1 MLITKELQELFEDI
15 RTYLGAPIRSVP
27 LDDNVMCR
35 LLKQAVGDYAE
46 VTQQFIIESNWLN
59 MIGQDKTKFVSS
71 PDELAYALTTRS
83 MDWTLSYA
91 QWCSKEVGLQAR
103 GTNPKYEL
111 KKDYIQIEP
120 GKQVYVIPAG
130 REVNRVMWITPST
143 TKAAMFMQNGGVGPG
158 LDVGLGFGTQLGGA
172 MAWNGFYGIVGS
184 AYDTA
189 LLSADLA
196 YKNKFFRNDLAY
208 KITLGP
214 NGTHL
219 LHLLSVPGR
228 RNPVTFGNMAI
239 DDKTWSGYRDCYVWY
254 DYYQTDGSQEQID
267 ECRLEHRDTLIIS
280 PSDIP
285 LEAMKF
291 ELMNY
296 QTQQTVRQLLTA
308 LCMITLGN
316 IFGRYSGAIKIPD
329 SEATLN
335 WQVYHDDGKAE
346 RERVLGELKDRYSRM
361 LPWNMAENMQK
372 MTQAQLEIQKTKPF
386 VNFYIR

>member
-1 MLITKELQELFEDI
+1 MIITEELKELFEDI
-15 RTYLGAPIRSVP
+15 RTLLGAPIRSVP
-27 LDDNVMCR
+27 ISDDVMCR

-46 VTQQFIIESNWLN
+46 ITQQFIIESNWLN
-59 MIGQDKTKFVSS
+59 MLGQDKTKFVNSAE
-71 PDELAYALTTRS
+71 DLAYALTTRA

-91 QWCSKEVGLQAR
+91 QWCSKEVGLQSR

-111 KKDYIQIEP
+111 KKDFIQIEP

-143 TKAAMFMQNGGVGPG
+143 TKAAMFTQNGGLGMAFNG
-158 LDVGLGFGTQLGGA
+158 GLGFGTQFGSAAGF
-172 MAWNGFYGIVGS
+172 NGFYGCIGS

-189 LLSADLA
+189 LLSADLKE
-196 YKNKFFRNDLAY
+196 KNKYFRNDLAY

-219 LHLLSVPGR
+219 LHLLSVPGHM
-228 RNPVTFGNMAI
+228 NPITFGNMAM
-239 DDKTWSGYRDCYVWY
+239 DDKGWMRYCDCYVWY
-254 DYYQTDGSQEQID
+254 DYYETDGSQEQID

-308 LCMITLGN
+308 LCEIYLGN
-316 IFGRYSGAIKIPD
+316 VFGRYSGAIKIPQ

-335 WQVYHDDGKAE
+335 WQMYADRGAKEKD
-346 RERVLGELKDRYSRM
+346 RVITELKERYQRM
-361 LPWNMAENMQK
+361 LPWVMAENQQK
-372 MTQAQLEIQKTKPF
+372 FVQANLEIQKTKPF
-386 VNFYIR
+386 INIYVK